1 MVSIWTVHYKDLSLV
16 YGWSVY
22 GLNISWI
29 GQYMDWLVI
38 VYWSLT
44 ANQWSIY
51 GLEVPGG
58 EWGGGGRE
66 GECRMELTNLTIHYQ
81 NKTDA
86 PPPSMDT
93 D

>member
-51 GLEVPGG
+51 GLQVPGG
-58 EWGGGGRE
+58 EWGGGGGE
-66 GECRMELTNLTIHYQ
+66 GGGKGSVGWN
-81 NKTDA
+81 
-86 PPPSMDT
+86 
-93 D
+93 